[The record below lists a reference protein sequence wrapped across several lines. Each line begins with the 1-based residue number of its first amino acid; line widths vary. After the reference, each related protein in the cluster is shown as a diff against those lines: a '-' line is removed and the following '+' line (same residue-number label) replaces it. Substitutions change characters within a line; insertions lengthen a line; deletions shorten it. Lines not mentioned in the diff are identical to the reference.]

1 MADKSR
7 EIMDGLLDM
16 LKNGDAHIVG
26 IGILEDCGDCPEDCD
41 ERCIKEDKERFKKLV
56 DGLCCA
62 LLHDNDSA
70 LCIFQQWRAD
80 KCRLENSYEREHAG
94 KISEDE
100 AKELREGCR
109 GGLVSLERA
118 FKNAL
123 FGEFFDLLDPMPLVN
138 ADFNEVIRARFLKNW
153 QMIEDES

>member
-26 IGILEDCGDCPEDCD
+26 IGILEDCGDCCEDCD
-41 ERCIKEDKERFKKLV
+41 ESCIKEDKERFKKLV

-80 KCRLENSYEREHAG
+80 KCRLDNSYDREHEG
-94 KISEDE
+94 KISEDK
-100 AKELREGCR
+100 AKELREACR
-109 GGLVSLERA
+109 GGLASLERA

-123 FGEFFDLLDPMPLVN
+123 FGEYFDLLDPMPLVN
-138 ADFNEVIRARFLKNW
+138 DDFNEVIRARFLKNW

>member
-26 IGILEDCGDCPEDCD
+26 IGILEDCGDCSEDCD

-70 LCIFQQWRAD
+70 LCIF
-80 KCRLENSYEREHAG
+80 H
-94 KISEDE
+94 
-100 AKELREGCR
+100 
-109 GGLVSLERA
+109 
-118 FKNAL
+118 
-123 FGEFFDLLDPMPLVN
+123 
-138 ADFNEVIRARFLKNW
+138 
-153 QMIEDES
+153 